1 MHVIDIFFIEGWCS
15 RQNPPCRK
23 QQPSAQW
30 ATWRSRHHILW
41 MRVRTPSALC
51 KVRDISG
58 FDFSLGQQLQPTGDF
73 IRESAWSARQ
83 FQVHRKWCIP
93 PLLILCLELHLFPP
107 CPWPATPRPCPWLSV
122 SWSTSR
128 CFTEKRFV
136 DCMSHNSGYSRVPW
150 DILKCSLF
158 TSTLAW
164 NFWPRNLSFRGAKN
178 DPVVVIW
185 PLVGSCCMAR
195 QFGPFSGQMVRS
207 WWSLATWFYGYHP
220 SGGTHSTARGS
231 LDDGQGVVIQWKC
244 SMTFGLNSR
253 FETFVFWILYI
264 SFGVWWKFVKRVVLA
279 KCFQW
284 QARESFVVTGTK
296 VGSAMPI
303 TKTKV
308 TSKLSFCA
316 MGLSSQ
322 IWLLCMFPSTCL
334 SHVSFSDAMPC
345 PCPPA
350 RARSL
355 RRRSLLVAAD
365 ESTWD
370 QFWSGQ
376 AFR

>member
-1 MHVIDIFFIEGWCS
+1 
-15 RQNPPCRK
+15 
-23 QQPSAQW
+23 
-30 ATWRSRHHILW
+30 

-73 IRESAWSARQ
+73 IRESAWSAWQ

-107 CPWPATPRPCPWLSV
+107 CPWPATPHPCPWLSA

-128 CFTEKRFV
+128 CFTEKGFV

-164 NFWPRNLSFRGAKN
+164 NFWPRNLSFRGARN

-185 PLVGSCCMAR
+185 PLVGSSCMVR
-195 QFGPFSGQMVRS
+195 QFGSFSGQMVRS

-231 LDDGQGVVIQWKC
+231 LDDGQGVVIQWKF
-244 SMTFGLNSR
+244 SMMSGLNSR

-279 KCFQW
+279 QCFQW

-308 TSKLSFCA
+308 SSKLSFCECHDA
-316 MGLSSQ
+316 MGLSCGCCVCSPQ
-322 IWLLCMFPSTCL
+322 
-334 SHVSFSDAMPC
+334 HVSRVFFWCHAMPLPTCQSKKSKKKKSSGCCWWVDLRSVLKRASFSVKLYDAVSFGLCGLDKLRWC
-345 PCPPA
+345 PL
-350 RARSL
+350 S
-355 RRRSLLVAAD
+355 
-365 ESTWD
+365 
-370 QFWSGQ
+370 
-376 AFR
+376 